1 MEDVVERMATR
12 VVLRIRAAKGR
23 MVMDI
28 RGSVQTPRR
37 TVVAVKVVGEARGA
51 IIGTVA
57 TQGIG

>member
-1 MEDVVERMATR
+1 MATR

-23 MVMDI
+23 MEMDI
-28 RGSVQTPRR
+28 RGSVQTPHR
-37 TVVAVKVVGEARGA
+37 TVVAVKVVGEAREA

>member
-1 MEDVVERMATR
+1 MATR
-12 VVLRIRAAKGR
+12 EDLRIKAVKDRVATG
-23 MVMDI
+23 I

-37 TVVAVKVVGEARGA
+37 TVVAVKVVGEARVA

>member
-1 MEDVVERMATR
+1 MERMATR

-37 TVVAVKVVGEARGA
+37 TVVAVKVVGEARVA